1 MELTK
6 EYFDKGILN
15 ILEKI
20 ADTELSIR
28 ADMATKDDL
37 VGMASKDDLKAQ
49 TLELKEYVHQAFELH
64 QDWTEERLKEFAIT
78 YDVRDR
84 VKKLEKDVAQLKQR
98 A

>member
-15 ILEKI
+15 ILERI
-20 ADTELSIR
+20 AGSESSIR

-37 VGMASKDDLKAQ
+37 KIQS
-49 TLELKEYVHQAFELH
+49 LELKQYVHEAFELH